1 MTSLDFCG
9 LSRQLVGF
17 VGLLVVDEDVGRACS
32 LDPVFQ
38 DVLVL
43 GVRKGL
49 LKKRALDVTRFK
61 SNFIGLKNQAAEN
74 GHLKKF

>member
-1 MTSLDFCG
+1 LTSLDFCG
-9 LSRQLVGF
+9 FSRQLVGF
-17 VGLLVVDEDVGRACS
+17 VGLLVVDEDVGRTCS
-32 LDPVFQ
+32 LNPVFQ

-61 SNFIGLKNQAAEN
+61 SNFIGLKKSGGRKWAIE
-74 GHLKKF
+74 KV

>member
-9 LSRQLVGF
+9 LARQLVGF

-49 LKKRALDVTRFK
+49 LKKKSVRRYAVQIEFHRFEKSGDRKWTREK
-61 SNFIGLKNQAAEN
+61 V
-74 GHLKKF
+74 